1 MVKQKIAKGIRVV
14 TVPPVLVSAM
24 LLILYQV
31 YGDEFASGSM
41 LLCGI
46 FFLALLPVL
55 AYPLASW
62 GYQRRKHPS
71 RFLTLREKQRNLAF
85 LLTPV
90 GYFLGWIAGRLGH
103 CSAMMMGVLTG
114 YLMGVI
120 LLTVLNKG
128 FHIKAS
134 GHACSC
140 VMAYLLLGEWLGL
153 GVFFIC
159 VPLYLGEFWASVSL
173 KRHTVKEFIGGTGVA
188 VVAFLA
194 QKFLYLM

>member
-1 MVKQKIAKGIRVV
+1 MGTSLHQEPCFCAGFFPGVAAGAGLSPCVLGISAEK
-14 TVPPVLVSAM
+14 TPQPVFNIEGKAT
-24 LLILYQV
+24 
-31 YGDEFASGSM
+31 ESGLSPYAGGVFSGVDCGM
-41 LLCGI
+41 AGTLLCHDDG
-46 FFLALLPVL
+46 
-55 AYPLASW
+55 S
-62 GYQRRKHPS
+62 S
-71 RFLTLREKQRNLAF
+71 D
-85 LLTPV
+85 
-90 GYFLGWIAGRLGH
+90 
-103 CSAMMMGVLTG
+103 G

-188 VVAFLA
+188 VFAFLA

>member
-1 MVKQKIAKGIRVV
+1 MR
-14 TVPPVLVSAM
+14 
-24 LLILYQV
+24 
-31 YGDEFASGSM
+31 D
-41 LLCGI
+41 

>member
-1 MVKQKIAKGIRVV
+1 MKQKIAKGIRVV

-46 FFLALLPVL
+46 FFLALLQVL

>member
-1 MVKQKIAKGIRVV
+1 MKQKIAKGIRVV
-14 TVPPVLVSAM
+14 TVLPVLVSAM

-31 YGDEFASGSM
+31 YGDEFASGTM

-62 GYQRRKHPS
+62 GYQRRKHPN
-71 RFLTLREKQRNLAF
+71 RFLTLREKATESGLSPYAGGVF
-85 LLTPV
+85 SGVDCGMAGTLLCHDD
-90 GYFLGWIAGRLGH
+90 G
-103 CSAMMMGVLTG
+103 SSDG

-188 VVAFLA
+188 VFAFLA

>member
-1 MVKQKIAKGIRVV
+1 MKQKIAKGIRVV

-31 YGDEFASGSM
+31 YGDEFASGTM

-62 GYQRRKHPS
+62 GYQRRKHPN

-90 GYFLGWIAGRLGH
+90 GYFLGWIAGWLGH
-103 CSAMMMGVLTG
+103 CSAMMMGVLT
-114 YLMGVI
+114 VI
-120 LLTVLNKG
+120 
-128 FHIKAS
+128 
-134 GHACSC
+134 
-140 VMAYLLLGEWLGL
+140 
-153 GVFFIC
+153 
-159 VPLYLGEFWASVSL
+159 
-173 KRHTVKEFIGGTGVA
+173 
-188 VVAFLA
+188 
-194 QKFLYLM
+194 